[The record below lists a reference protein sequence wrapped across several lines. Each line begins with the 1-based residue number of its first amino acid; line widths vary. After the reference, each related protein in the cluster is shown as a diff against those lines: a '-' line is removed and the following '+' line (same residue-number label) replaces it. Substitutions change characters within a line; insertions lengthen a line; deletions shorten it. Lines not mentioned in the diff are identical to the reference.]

1 MLSCDNCGEGNKIGY
16 RGFYLET
23 DSGKRWVTW
32 CEECLGQKVGGRTDK
47 EMQEYINT
55 PYWLHLGLKPKP
67 EEKAQLKFLK
77 DHNMSWTDMSKVRNA
92 NATSKGGLED
102 FKKHKDKYGTKNAP
116 STKFGKI
123 SQASE

>member
-1 MLSCDNCGEGNKIGY
+1 MLNCDNCHKENQGKYRTIKIENKWTT
-16 RGFYLET
+16 LC
-23 DSGKRWVTW
+23 W
-32 CEECLGQKVGGRTDK
+32 ECLGEGQGHGKSDN

-55 PYWLHLGLKPKP
+55 PYWLHMGLKPKP
-67 EEKAQLKFLK
+67 EEKEQLKYLK